1 MAVPSTKATFKNY
14 CLRALGDGVIDIIK
28 LQLPGKT
35 PINIRD
41 LFNSNSPLSN
51 NLKEISKK

>member
-1 MAVPSTKATFKNY
+1 MAVPSTKATLKSY

-28 LQLPGKT
+28 IQLPGKT
-35 PINIRD
+35 PIHTRD
-41 LFNSNSPLSN
+41 LFNSNCPLSN